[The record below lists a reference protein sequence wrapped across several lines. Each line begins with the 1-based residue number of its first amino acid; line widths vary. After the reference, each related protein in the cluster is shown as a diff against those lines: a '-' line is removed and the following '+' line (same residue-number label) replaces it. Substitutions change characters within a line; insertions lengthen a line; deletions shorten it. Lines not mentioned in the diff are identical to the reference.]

1 VTKFTGS
8 RNLSEILTQRFAI
21 NNHML
26 IKIRITTVWIILM
39 IASLNCKSQDG
50 ETYWRL
56 STIYREDKSV
66 FKGLTADAMQEI
78 LDYNFHFIR
87 RADRLYFEV
96 PAKFSVDLSG
106 FKSLA
111 QLQIRDREYCK
122 MYSQSFD
129 GDIFKV
135 KFKDLSTT
143 TESKNTVMEFTRI
156 SKAAYED
163 DINKEIARQKAIA
176 NEINA
181 LKQQLISSPQILLD
195 PLEKLPQK
203 SQVIEDDK
211 EDKINLLIPE
221 EIDLKKTG
229 QIKTE
234 QFGAIKIGTF
244 TKNSVVYDVRHSK
257 KDYGL
262 KQLAIWV
269 STDQADFDLESW
281 KKTRPNRLIFKDD
294 RNGVIGYE
302 LDYDAGKQK
311 AIIRSVFC
319 LKYKKVAQAH
329 IFVYADVFR
338 SQFGGNYDP
347 LTEMNVILN
356 FNTLILDNITI
367 Q

>member
-1 VTKFTGS
+1 
-8 RNLSEILTQRFAI
+8 
-21 NNHML
+21 ML
-26 IKIRITTVWIILM
+26 INIRITTVWIMVM

-50 ETYWRL
+50 ETYWKL
-56 STIYREDKSV
+56 STIYREDKTP
-66 FKGLTADAMQEI
+66 FKGLTVDAMQEM

-87 RADRLYFEV
+87 KADRLHFEL
-96 PAKFSVDLSG
+96 PAKFSVDLSD
-106 FKSLA
+106 FNSLS
-111 QLQIRDREYCK
+111 QLQIRNHEYYK

-129 GDIFKV
+129 GDIFRV
-135 KFKDLSTT
+135 MFKDLATM
-143 TESKNTVMEFTRI
+143 TESQNTVMEFTRM

-163 DINKEIARQKAIA
+163 DINKEIARQKAVA
-176 NEINA
+176 DKINA
-181 LKQQLISSPQILLD
+181 LKQQLTSSPRILLD

-211 EDKINLLIPE
+211 GEKINLLIPKD
-221 EIDLKKTG
+221 IDLKKTG

-244 TKNSVVYDVRHSK
+244 VKNAVVYDIRHSQ

-269 STDQADFDLESW
+269 STDQADFDLGSW
-281 KKTRPNRLIFKDD
+281 KKERPNRLIFKDD
-294 RNGVIGYE
+294 SNGVIGYE

-319 LKYKKVAQAH
+319 LRYKKIGQAH
-329 IFVYADVFR
+329 VFVYADVYR
-338 SQFGGNYDP
+338 AQFGGNYDP
-347 LTEMNVILN
+347 LKEMNEILN
-356 FNTLILDNITI
+356 FNNQMLGNIII